1 MFNPSG
7 RALAGVRGA
16 AVESLF
22 LAMFLAC
29 SVGILIFLVSVFRK
43 RDTMAPAP
51 QSHDEFLRA
60 MAESPWPQA
69 GADLGLQVQV
79 DEPEVLLCR
88 HVLKGT
94 FQGRLVR
101 VQSFDRKHGGR
112 SGHLSTVRVG
122 VQQGMPELGLSLPS
136 GSSVQKVHG
145 VASVC
150 FQGELF
156 LGDGLLLGRAAR
168 PIRKDGPWIELDGR
182 CDPTQLQAWL
192 EQALQVFSWLELA
205 HYAVWVQASRD
216 HDLRLE
222 WERERRVPRLAG
234 LMDGVGVRVSWMK
247 GGGARVV
254 LLARPGQQLSSVALE
269 LENVSELKGAVDIEE
284 SEDGL
289 VLTLNASDIGQLSSL
304 LTRAF
309 SAF

>member
-7 RALAGVRGA
+7 RPLAGVRGA

-51 QSHDEFLRA
+51 QSHDDFLRA
-60 MAESPWPQA
+60 MAQSPWPKA
-69 GADLGLQVQV
+69 AADLGLQVQV

-88 HVLKGT
+88 HVLQGPI
-94 FQGRLVR
+94 QGRLVR

-112 SGHLSTVRVG
+112 IGHLSTVRVG
-122 VQQGMPELGLSLPS
+122 VQQGMPSLGLSLPS

-145 VASVC
+145 VPSVC

-168 PIRKDGPWIELDGR
+168 PIRSDGPWIELDGR
-182 CDPTQLQAWL
+182 CDPAQLKAWL
-192 EQALQVFSWLELA
+192 EQALEIFSELERA
-205 HYAVWVQASRD
+205 HYAVWVQASGD

-234 LMDGVGVRVSWMK
+234 LIHGVGVRVSWMK

-254 LLARPGQQLSSVALE
+254 LLAGAGQELSRAGVALQDD
-269 LENVSELKGAVDIEE
+269 LELKGAFVIED
-284 SEDGL
+284 SEDAL
-289 VLTLNASDIGQLSSL
+289 VLTLSGADVGQLSAVM
-304 LTRAF
+304 TRAF

>member
-1 MFNPSG
+1 
-7 RALAGVRGA
+7 
-16 AVESLF
+16 
-22 LAMFLAC
+22 MFLAC

-51 QSHDEFLRA
+51 QSHDDFLRA
-60 MAESPWPQA
+60 MAQSPWPQV
-69 GADLGLQVQV
+69 GADLGLTVQV

-88 HVLKGT
+88 HVLQGL
-94 FQGRLVR
+94 FDGRLVR

-150 FQGELF
+150 FQGESF

-168 PIRKDGPWIELDGR
+168 PIRVDGPWIELDGR
-182 CDPTQLQAWL
+182 CDPAQLRTWL
-192 EQALQVFSWLELA
+192 EQALEIFSELERA

-234 LMDGVGVRVSWMK
+234 LNQGVGVRVSWMK

-254 LLARPGQQLSSVALE
+254 LLAGSGQKLSGLALE
-269 LENVSELKGAVDIEE
+269 LQDGVVIEE
-284 SEDGL
+284 NSDGL
-289 VLTLNASDIGQLSSL
+289 VLTLDGPDIGQLSSL
-304 LTRAF
+304 LSRAF